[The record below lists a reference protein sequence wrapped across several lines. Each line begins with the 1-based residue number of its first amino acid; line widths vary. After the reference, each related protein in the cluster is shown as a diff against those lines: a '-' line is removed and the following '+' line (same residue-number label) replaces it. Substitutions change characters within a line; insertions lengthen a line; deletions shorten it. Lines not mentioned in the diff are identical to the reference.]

1 MKFLYYEVI
10 EGDGCGINDRKCV
23 ISILLEEARAHNRI
37 AVIPRFKL
45 SKHHNNAKHVHSQI
59 LDEYVIFD
67 DPKYKYT
74 LKIPDVTWKT
84 IWNGG
89 IPNEEVYVKRK
100 FKQLWNCKIWNIYE
114 NNSYIIRNSLFKPT
128 EYTIQIGNEILN
140 SLRENGNK
148 ILGVHL
154 RKGDRMSPEEKNR
167 LSPEYIAS
175 LTQKFGCTTYV
186 ATNEHNFE
194 NKFFKTYKD
203 FPVLSS
209 LTYDNYLLFSVEMY
223 IVEQCDIHIKTF
235 KDSEH
240 FYGSNSEMYYLLP
253 RSMHIHDDKERN
265 NAYTPEYKL
274 YPFSITKS

>member
-1 MKFLYYEVI
+1 MKYLYYDIRERV
-10 EGDGCGINDRKCV
+10 GSGLNDRKCV

-45 SKHHNNAKHVHSQI
+45 SKGHNNNIQMYSQI
-59 LDEYVIFD
+59 LDEYLIFD
-67 DPKYKYT
+67 DLRYKYT
-74 LKIPDVTWKT
+74 LEVPDVKWNTVWDDEIPD
-84 IWNGG
+84 
-89 IPNEEVYVKRK
+89 EEVYVKRR
-100 FKQLWNCKIWNIYE
+100 FIHVWYCKTWNIYE
-114 NNSYIIRNSLFKPT
+114 NMSYVIRNSLFKPK
-128 EYTIQIGNEILN
+128 EYTIQIGNSILN

-167 LSPEYIAS
+167 LSPEYITS

-209 LTYDNYLLFSVEMY
+209 LTYDNYLLFSIEMY

-235 KDSEH
+235 EDSEH
-240 FYGSNSEMYYLLP
+240 LYGSNSEMYYLLP